1 MPTIQKLPK
10 KEKPPR
16 NNTDIR
22 KLRQKAYNDVR
33 WRRLRMW
40 YYSLH
45 PLCEVCLSKG
55 KVVPGVDVHH
65 KQSFIV
71 DGEIK
76 WEKFLDGNNLQTV
89 CKECHAEIHN
99 EEQGNTTAKKMI
111 EILDSLFADE
121 DK

>member
-1 MPTIQKLPK
+1 MPYIQKLPK

-22 KLRQKAYNDVR
+22 KLRQKAYNDTR

-89 CKECHAEIHN
+89 CNQCHSDIPAKEE
-99 EEQGNTTAKKMI
+99 GNNTARQMI
-111 EILDSLFADE
+111 EILDSLFEDE
-121 DK
+121 